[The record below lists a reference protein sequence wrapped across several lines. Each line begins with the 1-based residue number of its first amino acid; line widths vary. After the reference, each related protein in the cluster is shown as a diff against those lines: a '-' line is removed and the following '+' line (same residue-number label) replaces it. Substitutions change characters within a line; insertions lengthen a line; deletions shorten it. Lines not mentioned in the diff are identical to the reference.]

1 MWGRLYTY
9 YRAKYSTQN
18 VVVFICLEGHGDEI
32 LFSDFSINEI
42 YCISKYL
49 IHCRMIDL

>member
-18 VVVFICLEGHGDEI
+18 VVIFICLEGHGDEI
-32 LFSDFSINEI
+32 SVLRFLH
-42 YCISKYL
+42 KW
-49 IHCRMIDL
+49 DLLNVQ